1 MRVFILNG
9 PPGIGKDTL
18 AANIKELCGFPSM
31 AFKDALYKETAAYMG
46 VDLEYFINVATLRHT
61 KDAPDMLLDGMT
73 PRDALIH
80 VSENIIKPKNGKKFF
95 GLKAVEAITELDGQT
110 GTVVFSDGGF
120 CEETECLV
128 EHGYEVHIIQLHNK
142 DFDFKQDSRDYVV
155 VPGAMAHII
164 NTTMGKPGLDL
175 VSFMNILEKI

>member
-18 AANIKELCGFPSM
+18 AANIKEMFGFPSM

-46 VDLEYFINVATLRHT
+46 VDLDYFINVATLRHT

-80 VSENIIKPKNGKKFF
+80 VSENIIKPKYGKKFF
-95 GLKAVEAITELDGQT
+95 GLKAVQAIADLGGQT

-142 DFDFKQDSRDYVV
+142 DFDFKQDSRDYVT
-155 VPGAMAHII
+155 VPGASVHRI
-164 NTTMGKPGLDL
+164 NILMGLPLADL
-175 VSFMNILEKI
+175 SNFYDILEKI

>member
-1 MRVFILNG
+1 MRVFLLNG

-18 AANIKELCGFPSM
+18 AANIKEMFGFPSL

-46 VDLEYFINVATLRHT
+46 VDLEYFINMATMRHT

-80 VSENIIKPKNGKKFF
+80 VSENIIKPKYGKKFF
-95 GLKAVEAITELDGQT
+95 GLKAVQSLIELDGQA

-128 EHGYEVHIIQLHNK
+128 EYGYEVHIIQLHNK
-142 DFDFKQDSRDYVV
+142 DFDFKQDSRDYVT
-155 VPGAMAHII
+155 VPGATVHIL

-175 VSFMNILEKI
+175 ANFMNILEKI